1 MPNAA
6 NYTDILYT
14 VRDAIATITL
24 NRPDKLNA
32 WTRAME
38 SDVRTAMHAA
48 AADPQV
54 RVIVVT
60 GSGRGFC
67 AGADMNLLSGISSS
81 ESGGD
86 GQRQPVPDVSAEAV
100 SNAMDANYAASFG
113 YVQRIGKPVIAAIN
127 GPIAGIGLCFALYCD
142 IRLMAEGAKLT
153 TSFAR
158 RGLIAEHGISWLL
171 PRLIGPMQ
179 ALDLLLSART
189 VTATE
194 AALLGLARLLPADG
208 FGEAT
213 MAYAKELAQLS
224 SPRSMGIIKRQLF
237 EAQFQTLGDAV
248 EIANADMLQSF
259 KSEDFRE
266 GVAHFVE
273 KRAPAFTG
281 R

>member
-60 GSGRGFC
+60 GAGRGFC

-194 AALLGLARLLPADG
+194 AALLGLARLLPAEG
-208 FGEAT
+208 FGEAA
-213 MAYAKELAQLS
+213 MAYAKELAQFS

>member
-6 NYTDILYT
+6 NYTDILFT

-60 GSGRGFC
+60 GAGRGFC

-86 GQRQPVPDVSAEAV
+86 GQRQPVPGVSTEAV

-208 FGEAT
+208 FGEAA

>member
-14 VRDAIATITL
+14 VRDVIATITL

>member
-6 NYTDILYT
+6 HYTDILYT
-14 VRDAIATITL
+14 VRDVIATITL